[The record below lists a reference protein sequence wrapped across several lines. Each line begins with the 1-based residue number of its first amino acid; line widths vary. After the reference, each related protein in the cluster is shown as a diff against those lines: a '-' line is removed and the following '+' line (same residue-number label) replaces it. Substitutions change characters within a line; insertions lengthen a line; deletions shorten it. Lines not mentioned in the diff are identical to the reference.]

1 LKVVLQQSGGHAHR
15 AAAEALGSMP
25 VSCRG
30 PDICSEAVEYIP
42 SVGWADITEASGL
55 KDILRP
61 KMIGR
66 SLVAPAP
73 AAQRVLVLKFARQS
87 DSAEDLQREALW
99 MRQLQ
104 SRSHDCGLRFDVP
117 GPLRVKDAD
126 VLRLAHLP
134 NGLSSELSLDSRRL
148 MIAFIAHE
156 DYYRYPNRGRRISG
170 PAFREVLARNAR
182 LLGYLAGCGVVHG
195 APIPLFH
202 NRVQTARRRDQGL
215 YEWFRAGRLDRW
227 LESCRYPNFGL
238 TGVRDFEHFIAV
250 NGSGP
255 ELYRWIGS
263 HFLSLLLV
271 AGSYFR
277 SKEPHKLGYDD
288 QGRPVDVRKL
298 FDQELLTQIVQEVFR
313 EYYTGFVGADFQDC
327 LPLDL
332 ARLSDRMIAE
342 MGVDRHMEEI
352 LRAVDQTQMS
362 AQEFRA
368 FLKQRGRS
376 EKDIARLHQGA
387 EDIVVYTGPH
397 LGAFNQPI
405 SLPELIEAVE
415 TMSALC
421 VAGRYRR
428 ETAAV

>member
-1 LKVVLQQSGGHAHR
+1 
-15 AAAEALGSMP
+15 MP

-30 PDICSEAVEYIP
+30 PDVGSEPVENIP
-42 SVGWADITEASGL
+42 SVDWEDIAEVSGL
-55 KDILRP
+55 KDLRRP
-61 KMIGR
+61 MMIGR

-87 DSAEDLQREALW
+87 DSAEDLKREALW
-99 MRQLQ
+99 MRQL
-104 SRSHDCGLRFDVP
+104 RTKTHGCGVRFDVP
-117 GPLRVKDAD
+117 KPLRVKDAD

-134 NGLSSELSLDSRRL
+134 NGLSSELSVSLRRL

-170 PAFREVLARNAR
+170 PAFCDVLARNAR
-182 LLGYLAGCGVVHG
+182 LLGYLAGCGVVHA

-202 NRVQTARRRDQGL
+202 NRVQTHRRRDQGF

-238 TGVRDFEHFIAV
+238 TGIRDFEHFIAV
-250 NGSGP
+250 KGSGLT
-255 ELYRWIGS
+255 LYRLIGS

-277 SKEPHKLGYDD
+277 SKEPHKLGSDV
-288 QGRPVDVRKL
+288 QGRPVDVREL
-298 FDQELLTQIVQEVFR
+298 FEKELLAQIVWEVFHQ
-313 EYYTGFVGADFQDC
+313 YYAGFAGADFQDS

-332 ARLSDRMIAE
+332 DRLIARMIAE

-352 LRAVDQTQMS
+352 LRAVDQTEMS
-362 AQEFRA
+362 PQEFRA

-376 EKDIARLHQGA
+376 EEDIAKLNQSV

-421 VAGRYRR
+421 IAGRYRR
-428 ETAAV
+428 ETAVSRADHNPKLPRPAVPAF